1 MKDFFNSGCLPFF
14 LGFIAMIGISC
25 SERKSTDVSPEVS
38 AFPEE
43 HVESG
48 DEQQFGNIPVAY
60 TVSEAISFSNP
71 ESKDS
76 FILNL
81 TGSNFLESECQ
92 FLILSANKDTLYKD
106 SWKGEELLD
115 AGVEGR
121 AHEHDAKEYILHHM
135 NRFLDKVNFLS
146 PAIRK
151 DEPFNPKHSDSDT
164 WNDIRSVKN
173 AIGFHYVLNEKESRR
188 IAYDP
193 KKKKVMVYFHCC
205 K

>member
-1 MKDFFNSGCLPFF
+1 MKFFFNSGLTAFF
-14 LGFIAMIGISC
+14 LGIITLAGVSC
-25 SERKSTDVSPEVS
+25 SGPKEREVS
-38 AFPEE
+38 SEISSFPEE

-60 TVSEAISFSNP
+60 TVADEISFSNP
-71 ESKDS
+71 ETKDS
-76 FILNL
+76 FILIL
-81 TGSNFLESECQ
+81 SGSNFLESECQ
-92 FLILSANKDTLYKD
+92 FLILSSKSDTLYKD
-106 SWKGEELLD
+106 SWKGHELLD
-115 AGVEGR
+115 AGIEGR
-121 AHEHDAKEYILHHM
+121 SDEHEAKEYILHHM

-151 DEPFNPKHSDSDT
+151 DEPFNPKHSDSET

-173 AIGFHYVLNEKESRR
+173 AVGFHYVLNEKESRR

-193 KKKKVMVYFHCC
+193 RKKKVLVYFHCC

>member
-1 MKDFFNSGCLPFF
+1 MKFFFNSGLTAFF
-14 LGFIAMIGISC
+14 LGIITLAGVSC
-25 SERKSTDVSPEVS
+25 SGPKEREVS
-38 AFPEE
+38 SEISSFPEE

-60 TVSEAISFSNP
+60 TVADEISFSNP
-71 ESKDS
+71 ETKDS

-81 TGSNFLESECQ
+81 SGSNFLESECQ
-92 FLILSANKDTLYKD
+92 FLILSSKKDTLYKD
-106 SWKGEELLD
+106 SWKGHELLD
-115 AGVEGR
+115 AGIEGR

-151 DEPFNPKHSDSDT
+151 DEPFNPKHSDSET

-193 KKKKVMVYFHCC
+193 RKKKVLVYFHCC